1 MSATL
6 PERVDAGRM
15 VAARREFRGSLPVS
29 SLRRLSAAIK
39 DDRGEVVYELEFGRE
54 PLGIPYLA
62 VRAQARLS
70 LECQR
75 TLEFFEHPLDVD
87 VRLGLI
93 EHERDEAGLPAGYEP
108 LLLENGALQP
118 AQVIEDELL
127 LALPA
132 FPVKPGSE
140 AVSEEANETARDVPS
155 RVDNPFAILRDLKQ
169 DRSKPDRK

>member
-6 PERVDAGRM
+6 PDRVDAGRM

-29 SLRRLSAAIK
+29 SLCRLVEAAG
-39 DDRGEVVYELEFGRE
+39 DDRGEVAYELEFGRE
-54 PLGIPYLA
+54 SPGVPYLA
-62 VRAQARLS
+62 LRARVRLG

-75 TLEFFEHPLDVD
+75 TLEIFEHPLEVD

-93 EHERDEAGLPAGYEP
+93 EDERDEAGLPPGYEP
-108 LLLENGALQP
+108 LLLEDGTLQP
-118 AQVIEDELL
+118 ARVIEDELL

-140 AVSEEANETARDVPS
+140 AETEAGGEAVQDAPPRE
-155 RVDNPFAILRDLKQ
+155 DNPFALLRELK
-169 DRSKPDRK
+169 KH

>member
-15 VAARREFRGSLPVS
+15 VAARRVFRGRLLVS
-29 SLRRLSAAIK
+29 SLRRLADAIK
-39 DDRGEVVYELEFGRE
+39 DDRGEVAYELEFGRE
-54 PLGIPYLA
+54 PLGVPYLA
-62 VRAQARLS
+62 VHAQARLS

-75 TLEFFEHPLDVD
+75 TLELFEHPLDVD

-93 EHERDEAGLPAGYEP
+93 GHERDEAGLPAGYEP
-108 LLLENGALQP
+108 LLLENGTLQP

-140 AVSEEANETARDVPS
+140 AVAEEPDEKAQDVPP
-155 RVDNPFAILRDLKQ
+155 VADNPFAILRELKQ
-169 DRSKPDRK
+169 DRLKRDRK

>member
-6 PERVDAGRM
+6 PERVDAERM

-29 SLRRLSAAIK
+29 SLRRLCEAIK
-39 DDRGEVVYELEFGRE
+39 DDRGDVAYELEFGRE
-54 PLGIPYLA
+54 PFGVPYLA

-75 TLEFFEHPLDVD
+75 TLEIFEHPLDVD

-93 EHERDEAGLPAGYEP
+93 GHEREEAGLPAGYEP
-108 LLLENGALQP
+108 LLLENGTLQP

-132 FPVKPGSE
+132 FPVQPGSE
-140 AVSEEANETARDVPS
+140 AVAEEPTTEQDASS
-155 RVDNPFAILRDLKQ
+155 RADNPFAILRELRQ
-169 DRSKPDRK
+169 DQMKWDRK

>member
-15 VAARREFRGSLPVS
+15 VAARREFRGSLAVA
-29 SLRRLSAAIK
+29 SLPRLADVLA
-39 DDRGEVVYELEFGRE
+39 DDRGRVEYELEFGRE
-54 PLGIPYLA
+54 TGVAFVAL
-62 VRAQARLS
+62 RASARLN

-75 TLEFFEHPLDVD
+75 TLGIFQHPLDVD

-93 EHERDEAGLPAGYEP
+93 EHERDEAALPAGYEP
-108 LLLENGALQP
+108 LLLENGTLQP
-118 AQVIEDELL
+118 ARVIEDELL

-140 AVSEEANETARDVPS
+140 ALPEVQNEEAARE
-155 RVDNPFAILRDLKQ
+155 DNPFAVLRELKQ
-169 DRSKPDRK
+169 RK

>member
-15 VAARREFRGSLPVS
+15 VAARRVFRGRLLVS
-29 SLRRLSAAIK
+29 SLRRLADAIK
-39 DDRGEVVYELEFGRE
+39 DDRGEVAYELEFGRE
-54 PLGIPYLA
+54 PLGVAYLA
-62 VRAQARLS
+62 VRAEARLG

-75 TLEFFEHPLDVD
+75 TLEIFEYPLDVD

-93 EHERDEAGLPAGYEP
+93 GHEREEAGLPAGYEP
-108 LLLENGALQP
+108 LLLENGTLRP

-132 FPVKPGSE
+132 FPVKPGSGPVE
-140 AVSEEANETARDVPS
+140 AEPGEPAQDAQSHA
-155 RVDNPFAILRDLKQ
+155 DNPFAVLRDLKRNTQ
-169 DRSKPDRK
+169 DRK

>member
-29 SLRRLSAAIK
+29 SLHRLAEAVA
-39 DDRGEVVYELEFGRE
+39 DDRGEVEYELEFGRDA
-54 PLGIPYLA
+54 PGVAFLA
-62 VRAQARLS
+62 LRAKARLG

-75 TLEFFEHPLDVD
+75 TLEIFEHPLDVD

-93 EHERDEAGLPAGYEP
+93 EDERDEAGLPAGYEP
-108 LLLENGALQP
+108 LLLEGGRVEP
-118 AQVIEDELL
+118 VRVIEDELL

-140 AVSEEANETARDVPS
+140 AMPENWSDTAQTDAPMRAG
-155 RVDNPFAILRDLKQ
+155 NPFTVLRELKK
-169 DRSKPDRK
+169 R